1 MTAIAEPTVR
11 MTVDTIDFGPALSL
25 RGTRMHFERNAEIFG
40 EGEAA
45 EYLYQIVSGAV
56 RTMRFTSDGRRQ
68 ILGFHLPGD
77 IFGIE
82 LGQMHSVTAE
92 ALASTDVIMV
102 RRSLLERAAAEDPRA
117 ARCWLEHASRT
128 INSAR
133 DHALLLGRKG
143 AGERVAAFLLWISE
157 RFVRAQDFNLPMSR
171 ADIADYLGLTIESV
185 SRAFTEMERR
195 CAIDLPTSRHVVMR
209 NRPSLAMAA
218 AA

>member
-1 MTAIAEPTVR
+1 MTAIAEPVARLTA
-11 MTVDTIDFGPALSL
+11 DTIEFGPALFL

-82 LGQMHSVTAE
+82 LGQVHSLTAE
-92 ALASTDVIMV
+92 ALDSTQVIMV
-102 RRSLLERAAAEDPRA
+102 RRSLLEKAAAEDPRA
-117 ARCWLEHASRT
+117 ARCWLEHASKT
-128 INSAR
+128 ITTAR

-143 AGERVAAFLLWISE
+143 AGERVAAFLLGISE
-157 RFVRAQDFNLPMSR
+157 RFVRAQDFKLPMSR

-185 SRAFTEMERR
+185 SRAFTEMERQ